1 MSTKPFDLNSIT
13 EEPGDDPNDVLF
25 GSHYGVRT
33 IELNRPP
40 KLNSLNG
47 SMARKI
53 ILRLKVYLIL
63 LALCPISL
71 IAHKKT
77 IYYRNGNNPS

>member
-1 MSTKPFDLNSIT
+1 M
-13 EEPGDDPNDVLF
+13 EEPGDDPDDVQF

-33 IELNRPP
+33 IELNRPN

-53 ILRLKVYLIL
+53 LARLKVPRFFGSMFTKAEGL
-63 LALCPISL
+63 LKSFSP
-71 IAHKKT
+71 
-77 IYYRNGNNPS
+77 

>member
-1 MSTKPFDLNSIT
+1 MSTNTFDANEIK

-33 IELNRPP
+33 IELNR
-40 KLNSLNG
+40 LNKMNALDS

-53 ILRLKVYLIL
+53 ILRLKVYIIL
-63 LALCPISL
+63 LALCPRISL
-71 IAHKKT
+71 LIGKPFAAGMGKF
-77 IYYRNGNNPS
+77 